1 MSSSRQHPQPPLHTA
16 HAGRLARLAA
26 VLAATLGGF
35 VAPPALHAEESLGR
49 LFFTPEQRQALD
61 RQRQMEGP
69 GRSASAA
76 DPTLTVNGVVARS
89 NGKRTVWI
97 NGTAHTERE
106 LRSGAVVSAPGLGA
120 GKLRVRPEGAPP
132 ADLRVGETL
141 DVGSGQTH
149 SPLNEGRIG
158 RGKRSD

>member
-1 MSSSRQHPQPPLHTA
+1 MSSNRQHPHPPLHTA

-26 VLAATLGGF
+26 ALAATLGGF
-35 VAPPALHAEESLGR
+35 VVPPTLHAEAPLGR

-61 RQRQMEGP
+61 RLRQAD
-69 GRSASAA
+69 GRGQNANAA
-76 DPTLTVNGVVARS
+76 DPTLTVNGIVTRS

-106 LRSGAVVSAPGLGA
+106 SHSGTVVSTQNLGA
-120 GKLRVRPEGAPP
+120 GRLRIRPEGAPP

-141 DVGSGQTH
+141 DVGSGQRH
-149 SPLNEGRIG
+149 SPLNEGRIAP
-158 RGKRSD
+158 GKRID